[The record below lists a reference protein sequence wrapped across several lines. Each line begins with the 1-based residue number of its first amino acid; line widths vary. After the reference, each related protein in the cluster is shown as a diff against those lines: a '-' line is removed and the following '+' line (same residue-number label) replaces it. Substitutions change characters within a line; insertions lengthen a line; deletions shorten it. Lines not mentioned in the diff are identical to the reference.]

1 MKMMRLLAQLLVASS
16 IVVHLDGLGIRSLAS
31 TRTHHPIVAQPLCR
45 LFRSRRM
52 SGGVGVRRQG
62 GSADSVPDSSLVE
75 KLRKQASGAKKKQQ
89 LRATRVRQKLNLPL
103 DYGDGDRVDAL
114 NAAARSIMTSMCL
127 AEEYDTAALVE
138 SMPGN
143 AILVRLTF
151 QSGISSVILVYII
164 I

>member
-1 MKMMRLLAQLLVASS
+1 M
-16 IVVHLDGLGIRSLAS
+16 
-31 TRTHHPIVAQPLCR
+31 
-45 LFRSRRM
+45 
-52 SGGVGVRRQG
+52 
-62 GSADSVPDSSLVE
+62 E
-75 KLRKQASGAKKKQQ
+75 KLRKQSSGAKKKQQ

-143 AILVRLTF
+143 AILVSLAICMN
-151 QSGISSVILVYII
+151 SGNAFPLHYIQE
-164 I
+164 

>member
-1 MKMMRLLAQLLVASS
+1 MMRLLAQLLVASS
-16 IVVHLDGLGIRSLAS
+16 VAFHLDGFGIRSLTSIHARHS
-31 TRTHHPIVAQPLCR
+31 SLAQPLCR
-45 LFRSRRM
+45 LFRPCRM
-52 SGGVGVRRQG
+52 SGGFGVRRQG
-62 GSADSVPDSSLVE
+62 GSANSIPDSSLVE
-75 KLRKQASGAKKKQQ
+75 KLRKQSSGAKKKQQ

-143 AILVRLTF
+143 AILVSLAICMN
-151 QSGISSVILVYII
+151 SGNAFPLHYIQE
-164 I
+164 